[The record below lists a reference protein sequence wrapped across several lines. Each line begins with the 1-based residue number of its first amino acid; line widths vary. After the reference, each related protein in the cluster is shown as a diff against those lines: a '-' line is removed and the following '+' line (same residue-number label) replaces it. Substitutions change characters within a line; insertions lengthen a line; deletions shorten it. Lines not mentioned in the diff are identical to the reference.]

1 MGTIIDCATV
11 AHASWRSRHSALR
24 IAVAAA
30 RACLDAAACRPTD
43 LDLLINAGIYRDR
56 NLGEPALA
64 ALIQED
70 VGANPEDPHPGAHGT
85 FSCDVANGVCG
96 PLTALQIVD
105 GFLRSG
111 AINRALVVASDA
123 DPGHHL
129 TEEPFPFAGAGGAL
143 LCHCT
148 DDDSGFG
155 PFCWANSPDRSESF
169 RATVTYHDG
178 RNRLRIEACD
188 AADDMSAALAA
199 KVALES
205 LDRASINLD
214 AVGLVLAAPARASFV
229 DGLSS
234 HLGVPRE
241 HIAVAR
247 DDHIHTAALIAA
259 FHDADAAGRLQPGT
273 TVLFVAA
280 GSGITAGA
288 ARYRVPHIRSEGS
301 G

>member
-30 RACLDAAACRPTD
+30 RACLDATGCSPND

-70 VGANPEDPHPGAHGT
+70 VGANPEDPHPGSHGT

-111 AINRALVVASDA
+111 AIDRALVVASDA
-123 DPGHHL
+123 DPGHHM
-129 TEEPFPFAGAGGAL
+129 TEETFPFAGTGGAL

-148 DDDSGFG
+148 DDDSGLG
-155 PFCWANSPDRSESF
+155 PFCWANAPDRSKSF

-188 AADDMSAALAA
+188 GADDLSAALAA
-199 KVALES
+199 KVAQEC
-205 LDRASINLD
+205 LDRASTNLD
-214 AVGLVLAAPARASFV
+214 AVGLVLAAPARASFA
-229 DGLSS
+229 DDLAS
-234 HLGVPRE
+234 HLGVPLER
-241 HIAVAR
+241 IVVAR
-247 DDHIHTAALIAA
+247 EDRIHTAALIAA
-259 FHDADAAGRLQPGT
+259 FHDANAAARLQPGN

-280 GSGITAGA
+280 GPGVTAGA
-288 ARYRVPHIRSEGS
+288 AVYRVPDIRAAGS